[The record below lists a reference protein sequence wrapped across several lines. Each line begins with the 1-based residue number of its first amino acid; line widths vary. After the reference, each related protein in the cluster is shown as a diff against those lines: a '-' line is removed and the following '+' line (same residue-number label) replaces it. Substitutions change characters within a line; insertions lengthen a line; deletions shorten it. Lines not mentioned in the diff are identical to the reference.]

1 MAQEGEWAAYNL
13 ANDTAYFLPQ
23 TRRIEVL
30 EELIHSTQSRLGIID
45 NLGINGADIHV
56 REFMLRHQRML
67 GIGAEDANILR
78 TMLEGARR

>member
-1 MAQEGEWAAYNL
+1 LRFE
-13 ANDTAYFLPQ
+13 
-23 TRRIEVL
+23 EVL
-30 EELIHSTQSRLGIID
+30 HSTQSRLEIID

-56 REFMLRHQRML
+56 REFKLRHQRML